1 MLTNTV
7 LILDDLSFLHQMT
20 KSFRAYVNAS
30 RGGGGG
36 GGGREQINTTWLLRE
51 LVQHELEGVGCVN

>member
-1 MLTNTV
+1 MLTNTG
-7 LILDDLSFLHQMT
+7 LILDDLSFLHQVR
-20 KSFRAYVNAS
+20 SFQAYVNAS

-36 GGGREQINTTWLLRE
+36 GEKINTTWLLRE